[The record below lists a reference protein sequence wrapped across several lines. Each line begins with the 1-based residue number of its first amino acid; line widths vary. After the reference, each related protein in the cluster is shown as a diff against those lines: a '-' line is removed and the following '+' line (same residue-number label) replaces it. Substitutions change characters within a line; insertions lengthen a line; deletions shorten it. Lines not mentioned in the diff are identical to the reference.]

1 MQPEKRLAT
10 EEELKKL
17 EDSLPPRQRGADSP
31 PRAGG
36 EQEEKPEKPK
46 ARLGYE
52 HIEHLHRSNKDF
64 ERAICRNDFIQKY
77 SQYQNILQFLAL
89 FRERQRLSPYD
100 PLPEVE
106 LNRYIAEKTPFESWQ
121 EFLVAAY
128 EHQATTDEI
137 EALLD
142 RDYQTA

>member
-17 EDSLPPRQRGADSP
+17 EDSLPPRQRGADTP

-89 FRERQRLSPYD
+89 FRERQRLSP
-100 PLPEVE
+100 
-106 LNRYIAEKTPFESWQ
+106 
-121 EFLVAAY
+121 
-128 EHQATTDEI
+128 
-137 EALLD
+137 
-142 RDYQTA
+142 